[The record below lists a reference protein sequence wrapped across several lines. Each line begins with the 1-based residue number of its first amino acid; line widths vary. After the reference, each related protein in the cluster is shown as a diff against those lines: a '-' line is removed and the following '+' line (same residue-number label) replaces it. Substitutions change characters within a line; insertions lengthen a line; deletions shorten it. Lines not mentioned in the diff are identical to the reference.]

1 MLSVVPIYRGV
12 ATNCFAATTPGML
25 SSRSRAR
32 SAGRWK
38 VRAIP
43 PGRLS
48 LADGQEE
55 EIPERYGVTPLYLHL
70 RMCERHHWLSPAIL
84 AAMDPEL
91 LATLEANERL
101 RQHEEAMVFR
111 AKR

>member
-1 MLSVVPIYRGV
+1 M
-12 ATNCFAATTPGML
+12 
-25 SSRSRAR
+25 
-32 SAGRWK
+32 
-38 VRAIP
+38 
-43 PGRLS
+43 
-48 LADGQEE
+48 
-55 EIPERYGVTPLYLHL
+55 TPLYLHL

-84 AAMDPEL
+84 AAMDPQL